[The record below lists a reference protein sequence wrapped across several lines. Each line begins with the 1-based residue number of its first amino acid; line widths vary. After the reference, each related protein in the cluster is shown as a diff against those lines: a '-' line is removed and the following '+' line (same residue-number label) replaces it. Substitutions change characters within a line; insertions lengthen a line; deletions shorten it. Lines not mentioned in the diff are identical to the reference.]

1 MPLECRDLSTF
12 LPAYVDGEFA
22 GTETAEIEDHLT
34 GCAECR
40 REVSVQE
47 GLKAAVRR
55 AAPALAPI
63 ELREAVR
70 EKLRDAEGP
79 PGRWDAFLRNPFG
92 VGLAAAAVGAAV
104 WFLAGG
110 LTHPILPG
118 GRSPLLEDGISLAL
132 HKACDCRNCVL
143 IRRRWWPTI
152 FPAPAVASRSSSS
165 TIPRKRRFPAPPGR

>member
-1 MPLECRDLSTF
+1 MHPMPLECRDLSTF

-110 LTHPILPG
+110 KTL
-118 GRSPLLEDGISLAL
+118 SVLLFTIGIGFQS
-132 HKACDCRNCVL
+132 
-143 IRRRWWPTI
+143 
-152 FPAPAVASRSSSS
+152 VASDVYLESAEETGILTVLSL
-165 TIPRKRRFPAPPGR
+165 GLL

>member
-1 MPLECRDLSTF
+1 MHPMPLECRDLSTF

-70 EKLRDAEGP
+70 EKLRDAAVEIQAVRGLGYKLVVP
-79 PGRWDAFLRNPFG
+79 EDQRAGDAAGAHRES
-92 VGLAAAAVGAAV
+92 AGAA
-104 WFLAGG
+104 G
-110 LTHPILPG
+110 
-118 GRSPLLEDGISLAL
+118 
-132 HKACDCRNCVL
+132 
-143 IRRRWWPTI
+143 
-152 FPAPAVASRSSSS
+152 
-165 TIPRKRRFPAPPGR
+165 